1 MNKKYTT
8 INQLNNDKIN
18 LLFPLNKETI
28 QNSFELSSEDDLQTN
43 MIVLKK
49 DNELNLNN
57 TIKNLD
63 NKETDLKTK
72 IRYDNNNQSISFN
85 NDYKISNFYFSI
97 NRALIYINQN
107 KKYISNKKRGRK
119 RKIENNQNEIIN
131 QKIHNKFSDDNIRKK
146 CKNIVLKYAL
156 ESINEKIKEKYNNN
170 IGHGNFKKELKIL
183 NQSNKV
189 KSTVNV
195 DKSLLNKTL
204 WEIFSDDISNRFYN
218 YPKNHN
224 KIIIESLINEE
235 DKEKRKYFNNLFNIT
250 FLQLLNYF
258 IGIETYNE
266 LIGFKNFS
274 SIKDSL
280 IKNQGEEYVNMMI
293 FYLQNFKELI
303 NQKRPR
309 KTIKESKE
317 KENE

>member
-1 MNKKYTT
+1 MIKY
-8 INQLNNDKIN
+8 NV
-18 LLFPLNKETI
+18 LFHFNKETI
-28 QNSFELSSEDDLQTN
+28 QNSFELSSKDDLQTN

-85 NDYKISNFYFSI
+85 YDYKISNFYFSI
-97 NRALIYINQN
+97 NRTLINQN
-107 KKYISNKKRGRK
+107 KKYINNKKRGRK
-119 RKIENNQNEIIN
+119 RKLENNQNEIIN

-156 ESINEKIKEKYNNN
+156 ESINEKNKEKYNYN

-183 NQSNKV
+183 NQRNKV

-204 WEIFSDDISNRFYN
+204 REIFSDALFF
-218 YPKNHN
+218 
-224 KIIIESLINEE
+224 KI
-235 DKEKRKYFNNLFNIT
+235 
-250 FLQLLNYF
+250 
-258 IGIETYNE
+258 
-266 LIGFKNFS
+266 
-274 SIKDSL
+274 
-280 IKNQGEEYVNMMI
+280 
-293 FYLQNFKELI
+293 
-303 NQKRPR
+303 
-309 KTIKESKE
+309 
-317 KENE
+317 

>member
-18 LLFPLNKETI
+18 VFFPLSKETF

-57 TIKNLD
+57 
-63 NKETDLKTK
+63 
-72 IRYDNNNQSISFN
+72 NQSISFN

-97 NRALIYINQN
+97 NRTLININQN

-119 RKIENNQNEIIN
+119 GKIENNQNEIIN

-156 ESINEKIKEKYNNN
+156 ESINEKIKDKYNNN
-170 IGHGNFKKELKIL
+170 IGHGNFNLFNNKNIENKFRTHQEKQKIKKELKIL
-183 NQSNKV
+183 NQNNKV

-204 WEIFSDDISNRFYN
+204 KEIFSDMLFF
-218 YPKNHN
+218 
-224 KIIIESLINEE
+224 KIYICIIFVL
-235 DKEKRKYFNNLFNIT
+235 
-250 FLQLLNYF
+250 
-258 IGIETYNE
+258 
-266 LIGFKNFS
+266 
-274 SIKDSL
+274 
-280 IKNQGEEYVNMMI
+280 
-293 FYLQNFKELI
+293 
-303 NQKRPR
+303 
-309 KTIKESKE
+309 
-317 KENE
+317 

>member
-18 LLFPLNKETI
+18 VLFPFNKETI
-28 QNSFELSSEDDLQTN
+28 QNSFALSSEDDLQTN

-97 NRALIYINQN
+97 SRTLINQN
-107 KKYISNKKRGRK
+107 KKYNNNKKRGRK

-170 IGHGNFKKELKIL
+170 IGHGNF
-183 NQSNKV
+183 
-189 KSTVNV
+189 
-195 DKSLLNKTL
+195 
-204 WEIFSDDISNRFYN
+204 
-218 YPKNHN
+218 
-224 KIIIESLINEE
+224 
-235 DKEKRKYFNNLFNIT
+235 NLFN
-250 FLQLLNYF
+250 N
-258 IGIETYNE
+258 
-266 LIGFKNFS
+266 KN
-274 SIKDSL
+274 I
-280 IKNQGEEYVNMMI
+280 
-293 FYLQNFKELI
+293 
-303 NQKRPR
+303 
-309 KTIKESKE
+309 
-317 KENE
+317 

>member
-1 MNKKYTT
+1 MIKY
-8 INQLNNDKIN
+8 NV
-18 LLFPLNKETI
+18 LFHFNKETI
-28 QNSFELSSEDDLQTN
+28 QNSFELSSKDDLQTN

-85 NDYKISNFYFSI
+85 YDYKISNFYFSI
-97 NRALIYINQN
+97 NRTLININQN

-119 RKIENNQNEIIN
+119 RKLENNQNEIIN

-156 ESINEKIKEKYNNN
+156 ESINEKIKEKYNYN

-204 WEIFSDDISNRFYN
+204 KEIFSDTLFF
-218 YPKNHN
+218 
-224 KIIIESLINEE
+224 KI
-235 DKEKRKYFNNLFNIT
+235 
-250 FLQLLNYF
+250 
-258 IGIETYNE
+258 
-266 LIGFKNFS
+266 
-274 SIKDSL
+274 
-280 IKNQGEEYVNMMI
+280 
-293 FYLQNFKELI
+293 
-303 NQKRPR
+303 
-309 KTIKESKE
+309 
-317 KENE
+317 

>member
-18 LLFPLNKETI
+18 VLFPFNKETI

-72 IRYDNNNQSISFN
+72 IRYDNNNNQSISFN

-97 NRALIYINQN
+97 NRTLININQN

-119 RKIENNQNEIIN
+119 GKIENNQNEIIN

-195 DKSLLNKTL
+195 DKSLLNKT
-204 WEIFSDDISNRFYN
+204 
-218 YPKNHN
+218 
-224 KIIIESLINEE
+224 
-235 DKEKRKYFNNLFNIT
+235 
-250 FLQLLNYF
+250 
-258 IGIETYNE
+258 
-266 LIGFKNFS
+266 
-274 SIKDSL
+274 
-280 IKNQGEEYVNMMI
+280 
-293 FYLQNFKELI
+293 
-303 NQKRPR
+303 
-309 KTIKESKE
+309 
-317 KENE
+317 